1 MLWRIV
7 FNFITTVEK
16 YQMSELLD
24 VIGNPY
30 TRPKTTYH
38 FKVVDIEGNTIK
50 FHDASRVTNVRE
62 LPNNDITTL
71 EQQYED
77 YMDNLFIAVSYT
89 GQYFFYTKLSNEK
102 NWPNFLD

>member
-1 MLWRIV
+1 MVWRIV

-38 FKVVDIEGNTIK
+38 FKVVGISENTVK
-50 FHDASRVTNVRE
+50 FHDASHVVNICE
-62 LPNNDITTL
+62 LPNDAVHSLEEQYITF
-71 EQQYED
+71 
-77 YMDNLFIAVSYT
+77 MDNLFIAVSCT

-102 NWPNFLD
+102 NWPNFLG